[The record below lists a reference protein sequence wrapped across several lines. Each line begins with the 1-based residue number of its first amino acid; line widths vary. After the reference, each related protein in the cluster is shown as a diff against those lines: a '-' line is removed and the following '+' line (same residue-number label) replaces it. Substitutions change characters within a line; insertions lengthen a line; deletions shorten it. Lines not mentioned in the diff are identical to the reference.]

1 MTNSNALAAESRFVV
16 TTLLAAWVDA
26 KLLSYKFS
34 VHAETSRQN
43 RNKVQVAF
51 SKPTPEMPSP
61 PAAAHFCFHLDETLQ
76 HVKGFTVESD
86 PHFHDLDAVRFDE
99 RVIDHVIKRKL
110 LLKQQN
116 LVNLNDE
123 FSSTRVPSAIKARE
137 DEKRARARE
146 NLEEYLLEML
156 QRKDPYND
164 GRIPFADFREA
175 LLDLDLPGL
184 SAQQRQIL
192 FAFAEQDRDEM
203 VDYATF
209 VPIAADV
216 VDTLTYS
223 ERAQTESKAEA
234 KDNDN
239 GSERLL
245 EAEEA
250 YHVLAAREVDYTIQ
264 KLNKLIQSQD
274 QQPQLLEGLPIAA
287 AVESRDATVVSSDS
301 SVSLGA
307 QEEHK
312 PAGENPDD
320 HQSVGEP
327 GSKSDTEERPQEKPS
342 IYVTSRQLR
351 GVLESSQLLVSKGE
365 VNLILALAE
374 VSPSGKILSS
384 QLGELYPRVRSLI
397 FQYQHQCFADR
408 IENYLVQQFTN
419 FESSNLRGSAEHLRF
434 KLKQKELF
442 VVTKDM
448 KKLLL
453 TPYQVMQLLASTI
466 DDPSKDPDRA
476 VNYKD
481 CIQQMARFLRDQV
494 NLDLVID
501 RAAMLR
507 TAQESDATRVDSIP
521 SEDVLKRSS
530 LECFEQLDPRKLGVL
545 STDDFFTSLGE
556 LSKSQCVEMDEKAKM
571 SQLIVLAD
579 PNGSGRV
586 NYLYFVHFVYPLLR
600 FLQQERLIGCG
611 RGLQQRQD
619 EKLRGRED
627 SEDKDQK

>member
-1 MTNSNALAAESRFVV
+1 MPNSNALAAETRSVV
-16 TTLLAAWVDA
+16 TTFLSKWADA
-26 KLLSYKFS
+26 NVLSYKFS

-51 SKPTPEMPSP
+51 SKPTPEMPAP
-61 PAAAHFCFHLDETLQ
+61 PAAAHFCFHLDDSLLR
-76 HVKGFTVESD
+76 VRGFTVESD
-86 PHFHDLDAVRFDE
+86 PHFHNLDEIRFDE
-99 RVIDHVIKRKL
+99 RVIDQVIKRKL

-123 FSSTRVPSAIKARE
+123 FSSTRVPSAIKAKE
-137 DEKRARARE
+137 EEKRARVRE
-146 NLEEYLLEML
+146 NLEEHLLEMF

-164 GRIPFADFREA
+164 GRIPFADFREV
-175 LLDLDLPGL
+175 LLDVDLPGL
-184 SAQQRQIL
+184 SSGHQQQERQIL

-203 VDYATF
+203 VDYASF

-216 VDTLTYS
+216 VDTLIHSSDTQQ
-223 ERAQTESKAEA
+223 AAESKADA
-234 KDNDN
+234 KDGVGD
-239 GSERLL
+239 SERLL

-264 KLNKLIQSQD
+264 KLNKLIQSQLD
-274 QQPQLLEGLPIAA
+274 SSVVSAP
-287 AVESRDATVVSSDS
+287 ESRDVSVVAPSGS
-301 SVSLGA
+301 SVSLEA
-307 QEEHK
+307 TQDEALKADETSK
-312 PAGENPDD
+312 DE
-320 HQSVGEP
+320 QRQEP
-327 GSKSDTEERPQEKPS
+327 GSGGDAPVDKPSQEKPS

-351 GVLESSQLLVSKGE
+351 GILESTQLLLAKGE
-365 VNLILALAE
+365 INLILALAE

-408 IENYLVQQFTN
+408 IDKYLLQQFMS
-419 FESSNLRGSAEHLRF
+419 FESSNLRGSAEHLKF
-434 KLKQKELF
+434 KLKQKELV

-453 TPYQVMQLLASTI
+453 TPYQVMQLLPSTLGNTT
-466 DDPSKDPDRA
+466 SRDPDRI

-481 CIQQMARFLRDQV
+481 CIPRMAQYLHGQV

-501 RAAMLR
+501 RAVMLR
-507 TAQESDATRVDSIP
+507 TAQESDTTQVSSIP
-521 SEDVLKRSS
+521 GEDMLRRSS
-530 LECFEQLDPRKLGVL
+530 LECFEQLDQRKLGVL

-556 LSKSQCVEMDEKAKM
+556 LSITHSIDLDEKSEM
-571 SQLIVLAD
+571 SQLNVLAD

-586 NYLYFVHFVYPLLR
+586 NYLFFVHIIYPLLR
-600 FLQQERLIGCG
+600 FLQQERLVACG

-619 EKLRGRED
+619 RDD
-627 SEDKDQK
+627 SDHKDLK